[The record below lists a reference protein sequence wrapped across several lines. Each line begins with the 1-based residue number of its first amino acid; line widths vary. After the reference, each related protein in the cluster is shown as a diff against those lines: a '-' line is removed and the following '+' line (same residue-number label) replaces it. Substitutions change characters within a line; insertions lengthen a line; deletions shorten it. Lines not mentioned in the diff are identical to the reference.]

1 LLSSARCISQL
12 VILLLIGGASPAS
25 AQNSPVQA
33 WKSCQS
39 SDADQRLAGCSLV
52 ISQNAGGSKAR
63 LADALDGRCWAY
75 HVKGAYDLAVADCK
89 ASIALR
95 SNYPFAFNNLASAFL
110 GLRKYD
116 EALSAASKAVELK
129 PNFLWSHLNR
139 ARAYSGLGLR
149 DKALDEYRIVL
160 AIDPRNAD
168 AKAESKIAEAQ
179 VPDTDVR
186 PRTQAASA
194 EPAVDTPPRVS
205 AVTAERRI
213 ALIVGNSKYQTV
225 PELPNPARDA
235 SLIARTLR
243 AVGFNEVRV
252 ETDLSRDALNRVL
265 LEFSRAAAGA
275 DWAMVYYSGHGIEV
289 GGLDYLIP
297 VDAKLQADRDVDF
310 ETVPLTLAISS
321 VEPARRL
328 RMVVMDACRSNPF
341 LNQMKRTIATRSLGR
356 GLAAIEPEPGSLVIF
371 SAKNG
376 ETALDGEGVNSPF
389 AIALANRLGT
399 PGLEVRRL
407 FDLVRDDVI
416 AATGRHQQPFAYGS
430 LSGSED
436 YFFAKKQ

>member
-1 LLSSARCISQL
+1 
-12 VILLLIGGASPAS
+12 
-25 AQNSPVQA
+25 VQA

-39 SDADQRLAGCSLV
+39 SDADQRLAGCSQV

-95 SNYPFAFNNLASAFL
+95 SNYPFAFNSLASAFL

-160 AIDPRNAD
+160 AIDPNNAD

-179 VPDTDVR
+179 VPNTDVR
-186 PRTQAASA
+186 ARTQAASA
-194 EPAVDTPPRVS
+194 EPAVDTPPQVS

-243 AVGFNEVRV
+243 AVGFNDVRV

-297 VDAKLQADRDVDF
+297 VDAKLQTDRDVDF

-341 LNQMKRTIATRSLGR
+341 LNQMKRTIATRSLGLSR
-356 GLAAIEPEPGSLVIF
+356 DIF
-371 SAKNG
+371 RQKWR
-376 ETALDGEGVNSPF
+376 DGVG
-389 AIALANRLGT
+389 
-399 PGLEVRRL
+399 RRRREQS
-407 FDLVRDDVI
+407 VRDR
-416 AATGRHQQPFAYGS
+416 ACQSTRHARPRGTSAFRSCAG
-430 LSGSED
+430 
-436 YFFAKKQ
+436 